1 MFLDKRKD
9 KIQLILQNIFDG
21 VPIADIGAAKP
32 KTLPKQISPL
42 TQATTKSK
50 LKKLFNLK
58 WILSGKPINDI
69 ASSIKSSPPIQ
80 KSKSIHVPLTRDE
93 MEPAPVKLEP
103 FKFEAVPIT
112 KVPPKTEQRNVCSVH
127 KFEEV
132 TSEEITAAEVQL
144 EKEKIQIFEQQEPNS
159 KPIPEIA
166 FALTPEVGPETRE
179 IKETQ
184 PKEGVTSEIELPKI
198 QIQISDV
205 EIPKV
210 KIEQP
215 KIEVQESQVE
225 QPKVEIEMK
234 ESKIPKEEIEMKEL
248 ESPKKI
254 ELQEFKASP
263 ERKPIKKAKTS
274 PIIIPYYPSDS
285 SSLDS
290 NSSSRLRFPS
300 DVVMPYSPVKFEENK
315 KLKQLDIHLS
325 YPIGH
330 GSLGIVYS
338 GTWRNKKIECACKV
352 IKEKINLKM
361 EDQIKM
367 IKDEMDILN
376 VIHENKHPYLIHCHI
391 LFNLTKNTD
400 SLTLYELMEICSG
413 N

>member
-1 MFLDKRKD
+1 MSLDKRKA
-9 KIQLILQNIFDG
+9 KIKLTLQNILDG
-21 VPIADIGAAKP
+21 IPIADIGAAKP
-32 KTLPKQISPL
+32 KTPTKQISPL
-42 TQATTKSK
+42 TQAETKPK
-50 LKKLFNLK
+50 LKIQFNLK

-69 ASSIKSSPPIQ
+69 ASSIKSSLPTG
-80 KSKSIHVPLTRDE
+80 KFKLIHVPLTRDE

-103 FKFEAVPIT
+103 FKFEAAPLA
-112 KVPPKTEQRNVCSVH
+112 KVSPESEEQNVCGVH
-127 KFEEV
+127 KFEEI
-132 TSEEITAAEVQL
+132 TSKEIIAAQVQL
-144 EKEKIQIFEQQEPNS
+144 EKEKIKIFDQQESNS
-159 KPIPEIA
+159 EPIPEIV
-166 FALTPEVGPETRE
+166 FALTPEVRPETQE

-184 PKEGVTSEIELPKI
+184 PKGVTIEIELPKI
-198 QIQISDV
+198 EDV

-210 KIEQP
+210 EIEQP
-215 KIEVQESQVE
+215 KIEVQGPQVE

-248 ESPKKI
+248 ESPKEI

-263 ERKPIKKAKTS
+263 ERKSIIKAKTP

-285 SSLDS
+285 NSLDS
-290 NSSSRLRFPS
+290 SSSSHLRIPS

-315 KLKQLDIHLS
+315 KLKQLGIHLS

-330 GSLGIVYS
+330 GSCGIVYS

-352 IKEKINLKM
+352 ITEKKNFKM
-361 EDQIKM
+361 EDRIKM
-367 IKDEMDILN
+367 IKNQIEILN
-376 VIHENKHPYLIHCHI
+376 VIHENRHPYLIHCHI
-391 LFNLTKNTD
+391 LFNLIKNTY

>member
-1 MFLDKRKD
+1 MSLDKRKAEI
-9 KIQLILQNIFDG
+9 KLTLQNILDG

-32 KTLPKQISPL
+32 KTPPKQISPL
-42 TQATTKSK
+42 TDATTKPK
-50 LKKLFNLK
+50 LKKQFNLK
-58 WILSGKPINDI
+58 WILSGKPISDI
-69 ASSIKSSPPIQ
+69 ASSIKSSPPTE
-80 KSKSIHVPLTRDE
+80 KSKLIHVPLTRDE
-93 MEPAPVKLEP
+93 MEPTPVKLEP
-103 FKFEAVPIT
+103 FKFEAAPR
-112 KVPPKTEQRNVCSVH
+112 TEVSPESEERNVCGVH

-132 TSEEITAAEVQL
+132 TSEEIIAAEVQL
-144 EKEKIQIFEQQEPNS
+144 EKEKIKIFEQQEPNS
-159 KPIPEIA
+159 EPIPEIA
-166 FALTPEVGPETRE
+166 FALTPEVGPETQE

-184 PKEGVTSEIELPKI
+184 PKGVIIEIGLPKVEIE
-198 QIQISDV
+198 ISDA
-205 EIPKV
+205 ETPKV

-215 KIEVQESQVE
+215 KIEVQGPQVE

-248 ESPKKI
+248 ESPKEI

-263 ERKPIKKAKTS
+263 ERKSIIKGKTS

-285 SSLDS
+285 NSLDS
-290 NSSSRLRFPS
+290 SSSSRLRIPS

-315 KLKQLDIHLS
+315 KLKQLGIHLS

-330 GSLGIVYS
+330 GSCGTVYS

-352 IKEKINLKM
+352 INEKKNFKM
-361 EDQIKM
+361 EDRIKM
-367 IKDEMDILN
+367 IKNQIEILN
-376 VIHENKHPYLIHCHI
+376 VIHENRHPYLIHCHI
-391 LFNLTKNTD
+391 LFNLIKNTD